1 MSVSDKDSLVVARS
15 ERTPPAAKLE
25 RTPADKPLPPPE
37 RVAPERPM
45 SFGRARAE
53 RPMGTDRPS
62 YPARRISPLTRRI
75 LFFNAF
81 ALFILIGGVL
91 WVQSSR
97 AGLVQERIAGI
108 RDQALIVA
116 GALAEYAA
124 IQERRSI
131 DTAQAEPL
139 LRQLI
144 APTHLRA
151 RVYTTNGQL
160 LIDTRNLLAR
170 NIVITESLP
179 PPESTNPVLAY
190 FERTLVA
197 AQGVYDR
204 LMGVRPLARLE
215 PYFEA
220 GQNGRVY
227 EEVNL
232 ALTGESGSSV
242 RVNEL
247 DKLVLSVAV
256 PIRRFATLYGVLM
269 LTTESGDI
277 DDILKDER
285 AALVK
290 VFALAFG
297 VLLLSSLYL
306 AGTIAAPVRRL
317 AAAAERVRRG
327 RAGREVIPAI
337 PDRGDEIG
345 ELAESLSAM
354 TRALYDRIDA
364 IERFAAD
371 VAHELKNPI
380 TSLRSAVEMLERTKD
395 GESRERLV
403 QVIRNDLKRIDRLI
417 TDISDASRLDAEL
430 SRGHSQPVDV
440 GRLLQTLVTIYAAI
454 EMPRGVHVEVA
465 RDSAKAAIV
474 QGMDERLGQ
483 VFRNLIDNAISFS
496 PEGGQVRVSAQIAGG
511 LVRAIVEDDGPG
523 IPEENLERIFDR
535 FYTERPVEHG
545 FGKNSGLGLAIAR
558 QIIANHGGRVW
569 AENRT
574 DVHGKRIGARFVVE
588 LPLARSR
595 P

>member
-1 MSVSDKDSLVVARS
+1 MSISEKDSLVAARP
-15 ERTPPAAKLE
+15 ERTQPAAKLE
-25 RTPADKPLPPPE
+25 RAPPDKPLPPPE
-37 RVAPERPM
+37 RLAPERPARQ
-45 SFGRARAE
+45 SRAEIE
-53 RPMGTDRPS
+53 RPMGAGRSPL
-62 YPARRISPLTRRI
+62 PARRLSPLTRRI

-91 WVQSSR
+91 WVHSSR
-97 AGLVQERIAGI
+97 SGLVQERIAGI

-116 GALAEYAA
+116 GALAEYTAV
-124 IQERRSI
+124 QERRTV

-151 RVYTTNGQL
+151 RVYTTEGRLQ
-160 LIDTRNLLAR
+160 IDTRNLLAR
-170 NIVITESLP
+170 NVVVTESLP
-179 PPESTNPVLAY
+179 PPESSNPAIAF
-190 FERTLVA
+190 FERALA
-197 AQGVYDR
+197 GMQRFYDR
-204 LMGVRPLARLE
+204 LMGVRPLAQLE

-232 ALTGESGSSV
+232 ALTGGNGSSV

-277 DDILKDER
+277 DDILKEER

-297 VLLLSSLYL
+297 VLLFSSLYL

-327 RAGREVIPAI
+327 RAGREMIPAI

-371 VAHELKNPI
+371 VAHELKNPL
-380 TSLRSAVEMLERTKD
+380 TSLRSAVEMLERTKESD
-395 GESRERLV
+395 SRERLV
-403 QVIRNDLKRIDRLI
+403 HVIRNDLKRIDRLI

-440 GRLLQTLVTIYAAI
+440 GRLLQTLVTIYSAM
-454 EMPRGVHVEVA
+454 ETPRRIHVEVA
-465 RDSAKAAIV
+465 RDPKAAIV

-496 PEGGQVRVSAQIAGG
+496 PDGGRVRVSAQLSGG
-511 LVRAIVEDDGPG
+511 VVRAVVEDDGPG
-523 IPEENLERIFDR
+523 ISDDNLERIFDR

-558 QIIANHGGRVW
+558 QIIASHGGRIW

-574 DVHGKRIGARFVVE
+574 DAQGKRIGARFTVE

-595 P
+595 Q